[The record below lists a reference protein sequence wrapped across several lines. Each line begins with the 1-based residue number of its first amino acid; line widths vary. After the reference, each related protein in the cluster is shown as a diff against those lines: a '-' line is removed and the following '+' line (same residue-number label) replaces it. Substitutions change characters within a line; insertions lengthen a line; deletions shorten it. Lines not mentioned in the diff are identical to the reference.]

1 MKQDCKY
8 LTLEKCHYCISKSII
23 YQRILIQSIDLVL
36 CDSKFSFKCSKQ
48 FSISLYFATMVNKNQ
63 GQSLSKVGLYQSQPM
78 ITHGQLYVVVSKVTT
93 KI

>member
-1 MKQDCKY
+1 MLLRNIDQVNGLCNETR
-8 LTLEKCHYCISKSII
+8 LQVS
-23 YQRILIQSIDLVL
+23 QSIDLVL